1 MKFRINVISSNTCCT
16 NKWAHRSFLYLIQN
30 LQLIQANDILK
41 FDLERR
47 VFLNES
53 RRISTVLIFPLPH
66 KYTRLSIYTCVCS
79 MNFLDD
85 WQRAVDPISRSAI
98 LSAEPNPH
106 ASEQI
111 CTLKRGNVHALVVE
125 QRGQPLDRVIKDY
138 QSSLVGG
145 RSRSPDKY
153 LVNPFTEKEKEKKKT
168 RSTRRQSSK
177 GTETEGKCRWFVNTA
192 GRLTSSRNNRR
203 RGHSGCN

>member
-1 MKFRINVISSNTCCT
+1 MNLDESRPYWSSPSQEHTLINLHLCVLDEFPRWLTESCWPHLSIRHPVSGTQPACLRTNLYSETWKRACTCCRT
-16 NKWAHRSFLYLIQN
+16 
-30 LQLIQANDILK
+30 
-41 FDLERR
+41 
-47 VFLNES
+47 
-53 RRISTVLIFPLPH
+53 T
-66 KYTRLSIYTCVCS
+66 LS
-79 MNFLDD
+79 
-85 WQRAVDPISRSAI
+85 
-98 LSAEPNPH
+98 
-106 ASEQI
+106 
-111 CTLKRGNVHALVVE
+111 

-145 RSRSPDKY
+145 KSRSPDKY

-203 RGHSGCN
+203 RGRSGCN